1 MRSMSLCFLVKL
13 KYLDFL
19 ILTSMGSDT
28 LLSHVGGFGHGF
40 TYSGHPV
47 ACAVALEALRI
58 YKYAIPVPV
67 IC

>member
-13 KYLDFL
+13 KYFDFL